1 MTKQKLFL
9 PTDAEIERS
18 VAIFK
23 AFGDQTRY
31 KILALL
37 YDHQLSVNEI
47 AAQLEVSQSAVS
59 HQLKVLRQTGLVRG
73 DRQGQKVLYELADRH
88 IIMIFLQVKEHIS
101 EDDF

>member
-1 MTKQKLFL
+1 M
-9 PTDAEIERS
+9 
-18 VAIFK
+18 
-23 AFGDQTRY
+23 
-31 KILALL
+31 L

-88 IIMIFLQVKEHIS
+88 IIMIFRQVKEHIS